1 LRQRR
6 AQADDL
12 RGRVEYEVRT
22 AVLDVQAAGQQV
34 EVAQQA
40 AQLAGEQLRQSQ
52 DRYAAGVTG
61 NLEVIQA
68 QQAVVTASENYI
80 NALNA
85 HNIAKLLLTRAVG
98 DAEQRVKDYL
108 RGLP

>member
-1 LRQRR
+1 
-6 AQADDL
+6 
-12 RGRVEYEVRT
+12 
-22 AVLDVQAAGQQV
+22 
-34 EVAQQA
+34 
-40 AQLAGEQLRQSQ
+40 
-52 DRYAAGVTG
+52 VTG